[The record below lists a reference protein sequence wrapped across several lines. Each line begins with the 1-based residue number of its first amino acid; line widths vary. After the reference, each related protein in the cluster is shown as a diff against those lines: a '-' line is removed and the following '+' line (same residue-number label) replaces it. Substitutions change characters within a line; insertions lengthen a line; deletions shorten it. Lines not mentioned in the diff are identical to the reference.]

1 MGTRK
6 NAKFLTAAEREN
18 FVKAC
23 VLMKADIVNPAA
35 APAARYSKWDEFDAI
50 HWMIQDAFAP
60 GSISVNFGHG
70 GSGSYSFLSWHRFF
84 LHVFE
89 QQLQSYVPGVM
100 LPYWDWTDP
109 SSIMTHTFLGPN
121 GTTSSEVRS
130 RYFAPNAPGTA
141 GGAAQMSNP
150 QFSPFDPFF
159 YLHHCNIDR
168 LWTMWQ
174 MDGHASEYP
183 ASGGNPH
190 HNRGDIMYPW
200 TGGAAGYG
208 THAAIATSIPMPDF
222 SAIGA
227 KLNGDTLDF
236 RTAFGVTYDT
246 LAIVGIGL
254 DRTGSMT
261 GLTPDPMTTGAP
273 DVTKWTAAKRGVS
286 AFLQD
291 CETVQNSGIT
301 YVMAGIKTLRQLG
314 AGDDFASVFSSPG
327 Y

>member
-109 SSIMTHTFLGPN
+109 SSIMTDTFLGPN

-130 RYFAPNAPGTA
+130 GYFAPNAPGTA
-141 GGAAQMSNP
+141 GNP
-150 QFSPFDPFF
+150 TPAPAWWPAGLTGWISP
-159 YLHHCNIDR
+159 
-168 LWTMWQ
+168 
-174 MDGHASEYP
+174 
-183 ASGGNPH
+183 
-190 HNRGDIMYPW
+190 
-200 TGGAAGYG
+200 TGFGTAAG
-208 THAAIATSIPMPDF
+208 A
-222 SAIGA
+222 
-227 KLNGDTLDF
+227 L
-236 RTAFGVTYDT
+236 
-246 LAIVGIGL
+246 
-254 DRTGSMT
+254 
-261 GLTPDPMTTGAP
+261 
-273 DVTKWTAAKRGVS
+273 KRG
-286 AFLQD
+286 
-291 CETVQNSGIT
+291 
-301 YVMAGIKTLRQLG
+301 LG
-314 AGDDFASVFSSPG
+314 SL
-327 Y
+327 